1 MDALE
6 SWKSHRILTALVI
19 TSRPCIDF
27 FASESDLYDGM
38 KELQSHIQNWEL
50 CRELNFSKA
59 YKDLKSEV
67 NKLGNTASL
76 SPKAISNLEKAK
88 SLAEEVSQNIKD
100 SANPDST
107 TFAKALVHI
116 VEATRQGLENAA
128 KSIYKAPGKRND
140 NKLIEPSDTPM
151 PDYEKDGTPSPPHDR
166 RDNGYY
172 FVILD
177 DIVLQSFL
185 GTTFFHLCKAMKE
198 VEQVKRKN
206 LVEIEEDFEG
216 HEFQCPEVGCKKN
229 RIPFKRKAYFDMHMQ
244 NKHPEAKRRK
254 LDSSVV
260 AVGNGNGAENSDG
273 EDEEMA

>member
-76 SPKAISNLEKAK
+76 SQKAISNLEKAK

-273 EDEEMA
+273 EDEKMA

>member
-1 MDALE
+1 
-6 SWKSHRILTALVI
+6 
-19 TSRPCIDF
+19 
-27 FASESDLYDGM
+27 M

-67 NKLGNTASL
+67 DKLGKTASL
-76 SPKAISNLEKAK
+76 PKKAISNLEKAK

-100 SANPDST
+100 SAKPDST
-107 TFAKALVHI
+107 TFAKALVYE
-116 VEATRQGLENAA
+116 VEEARKGLENAA
-128 KSIYKAPGKRND
+128 TSIYKAPGKRKD
-140 NKLIEPSDTPM
+140 NKIIEPSDTPM
-151 PDYEKDGTPSPPHDR
+151 PDYEKDGTPPPPHDR

-198 VEQVKRKN
+198 VERVKRKN
-206 LVEIEEDFEG
+206 LVETEEDFEG

-229 RIPFKRKAYFDMHMQ
+229 RIPYKRKAYFDKHMQ
-244 NKHPEAKRRK
+244 NEHPEAKRRK

-260 AVGNGNGAENSDG
+260 VVGNGNGVENSDD
-273 EDEEMA
+273 EDEEMAETEDLEERDR